1 MFILNA
7 ERGRLTVQQKEP
19 VTCGSGPVYRVR
31 FQFSRHW
38 EGLKA
43 IAVFKAGDTAVTVLL
58 DKSGMCR
65 IPWKVLTTPGVQL
78 QAGVYGTKA
87 GSVVL
92 PTLWAGL
99 GTVLEGTADGGG
111 SIPEIPWE
119 QALEGKQ
126 DRLTGL
132 PGQVVGFDREGRAEA
147 QDLDL
152 TADHAALTHR
162 DEADQHPM
170 GAITGLEEA
179 LAQRLAVEDAMSA
192 AEIMKIVE
200 E

>member
-7 ERGRLTVQQKEP
+7 ERSKLTVCQKEP
-19 VTCGSGPVYRVR
+19 VTGGSGEVYRVR

-38 EGLKA
+38 EELKA
-43 IAVFKAGDTAVTVLL
+43 IAVFKAGDTAVTVPL
-58 DKSGMCR
+58 DESGMCR

-78 QAGVYGTKA
+78 RAGVYGTKA

-99 GTVLEGTADGGG
+99 GTILEGTGDGSGDTAL
-111 SIPEIPWE
+111 EVLWE
-119 QALEGKQ
+119 QELKGKQ
-126 DRLTGL
+126 DKLTGQ
-132 PGQVVGFDREGRAEA
+132 PGQVVGFGQSGQAEA
-147 QDLDL
+147 QDL
-152 TADHAALTHR
+152 AVDHSAMTHR

-170 GAITGLEEA
+170 GAVTGLEEA

-192 AEIMKIVE
+192 ADIMKIVE
-200 E
+200 G

>member
-7 ERGRLTVQQKEP
+7 ERSGLTVLQKEP
-19 VTCGSGPVYRVR
+19 VTSGSGEVYRVR

-38 EGLKA
+38 EDLKA
-43 IAVFKAGDTAVTVLL
+43 TAVFRAGDTSVTVLL
-58 DKSGMCR
+58 DKSGVCR

-87 GSVVL
+87 GSVVR

-99 GTVLEGTADGGG
+99 GTIQEGTGDDGTI
-111 SIPEIPWE
+111 S
-119 QALEGKQ
+119 EGQ
-126 DRLTGL
+126 T
-132 PGQVVGFDREGRAEA
+132 PA
-147 QDLDL
+147 
-152 TADHAALTHR
+152 ADHSALNGR

-170 GAITGLEEA
+170 GAVTGLEEA
-179 LAQRLAVEDAMSA
+179 LAQRLSADDAMTA
-192 AEIMKIVE
+192 ADIMNIVE

>member
-7 ERGRLTVQQKEP
+7 ERSELTVCRKEP
-19 VTCGSGPVYRVR
+19 VISGSGEVYRVR
-31 FQFSRHW
+31 FQLSRHW

-43 IAVFKAGDTAVTVLL
+43 VAVFRAGDTSVTVLL

-78 QAGVYGTKA
+78 RAGVYGTKA
-87 GSVVL
+87 GSVVR

-99 GTVLEGTADGGG
+99 GTIQEGAGDGGTV
-111 SIPEIPWE
+111 P
-119 QALEGKQ
+119 
-126 DRLTGL
+126 
-132 PGQVVGFDREGRAEA
+132 EA
-147 QDLDL
+147 QDPAA
-152 TADHAALTHR
+152 ADHRDLSHR

-170 GAITGLEEA
+170 GAVTGLEEA
-179 LAQRLAVEDAMSA
+179 LAQRLSADDAMTA
-192 AEIMKIVE
+192 ADIMKIVE